1 MAALGSRRVRTER
14 GAAMVEFAIL
24 LPLFLLVIAG
34 IVDFGRAFFTQIALS
49 NAAREGARAAIVS
62 TVTTTEIETRA
73 ASSAPGVAGLTITVL
88 QSCPGTNA
96 EVEASAAFQWIVL
109 EPALNLVG
117 GAGVL
122 KSPLIST
129 AVMKCG
135 G

>member
-1 MAALGSRRVRTER
+1 
-14 GAAMVEFAIL
+14 MVEFAIL

-34 IVDFGRAFFTQIALS
+34 IVDLGRAFFTQIELT

-62 TVTTTEIETRA
+62 TAPAADIQARA
-73 ASSAPGVAGLTITVL
+73 AAAGVPGMTTVL
-88 QSCPGTNA
+88 VTSCPGTNA
-96 EVEASAAFQWIVL
+96 EVRTSLVFDWIVL
-109 EPALNLVG
+109 EPALNLFG

-122 KSPLIST
+122 PSPLTST